1 MEQFAESIRQLLV
14 EASTDLPADVRREL
28 CRARE
33 REGPGSL
40 SALALQAI
48 ARNVDSA
55 AQRCGVICQDTGLP
69 SFHVRVP
76 VGYDEALLREPIGQA
91 VAEAT
96 REGRLRAS
104 AVDPLTRHNS
114 RDNLGPGTPRI
125 AFEPSP
131 TDDIE
136 VRLILKGG
144 GSEIASAQYSLPCA
158 LPGVGRAERD
168 LTGVHKCVLHAVH
181 AAQGRGCSAGVLGV
195 AIGGDRA
202 AGYQHAE
209 AQLLRPLD
217 DVNPDPDLA
226 RLEDEIRK
234 DADALGIG
242 TMGLGGAV
250 TLLGCKVGA
259 LSRHPSSYFVTV
271 LYNCWALRR
280 VGAILD
286 SRTGAVKRRLYAE
299 EGSPAPLDVAGAVLR
314 TGPEVSLTTPVSE
327 REARRLRV
335 GDVVLLNGVLHTAC
349 ESACHYLATHP
360 TPLSLRG
367 GALYHCRP
375 VVQRR
380 ADRWVMT
387 AAAPYTSLAVEP
399 YQADLIESLGLRL
412 LIGKGGMGRRTQKAL
427 RERGA
432 AYLSAVGG
440 AAQFYA
446 DRVVQT
452 EGAEFLALGRPE
464 AMWRLRVQDFPAV
477 VTMDAHGGSLFDDVE
492 AASAE
497 RLGRLVAP

>member
-14 EASTDLPADVRREL
+14 EASTALPADVRRAL
-28 CRARE
+28 SQAGE
-33 REGPGSL
+33 REGPGTL
-40 SALALQAI
+40 SALALHAI
-48 ARNVDSA
+48 AANVDA
-55 AQRCGVICQDTGLP
+55 AAGRCGVICQDTGLP
-69 SFHVRVP
+69 SFHVKAP
-76 VGYDEALLREPIGQA
+76 VACDKALLEERIGEA

-96 REGRLRAS
+96 RLGRLRAS
-104 AVDPLTRHNS
+104 AIDPLTRHNS
-114 RDNLGPGTPRI
+114 GDNRGPGSPSVTI
-125 AFEPSP
+125 EPSLS
-131 TDDIE
+131 DDLE

-144 GSEIASAQYSLPCA
+144 GSEIASAQYSLPCE
-158 LPGVGRAERD
+158 LPGLGRAERD
-168 LTGVHKCVLHAVH
+168 LSGVHKCVLHAVH

-226 RLEDEIRK
+226 RLEDEVRK

-242 TMGLGGAV
+242 TMGFGGAA

-259 LSRHPSSYFVTV
+259 ISRHPSSYFVTV

-280 VGAILD
+280 VGAVID
-286 SRTGAVKRRLYAE
+286 SRTGAVKRRLYAG
-299 EGSPAPLDVAGAVLR
+299 EGSPAGLEGAGPALP
-314 TGPEVSLTTPVSE
+314 TGREVSLTTPISE
-327 REARRLRV
+327 REARSLRV
-335 GDVVLLNGVLHTAC
+335 GDVVLLNGLLHTAG

-375 VVQRR
+375 VVERR

-412 LIGKGGMGRRTQKAL
+412 VIGKGGVGKRTRKTL

-464 AMWRLRVQDFPAV
+464 AMWRVRVQDFPAV
-477 VTMDAHGGSLFDDVE
+477 VTVDAHGGSLFDEVE
-492 AASAE
+492 AASGA
-497 RLGRLVAP
+497 RLGQLVAP